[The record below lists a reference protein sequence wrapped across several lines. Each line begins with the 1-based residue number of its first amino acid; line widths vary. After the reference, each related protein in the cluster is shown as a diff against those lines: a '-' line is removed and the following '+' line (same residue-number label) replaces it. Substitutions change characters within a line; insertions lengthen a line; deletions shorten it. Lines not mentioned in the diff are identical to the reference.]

1 MTRQVPITVLIADD
15 HPVVRQGLAVL
26 LEVQDDICLVGE
38 ASDGPEAVRLTLEHR
53 PDVLLLDLKLPVLDG
68 IGVLTRLREH
78 AAATRVLVLTS
89 AAGPAGPARAAGRSR
104 GLPVQG
110 RGPGRSGT
118 GHPLGA

>member
-89 AAGPAGPARAAGRSR
+89 AARPGARAAGRSR